1 MKMGAHIRSKSPE
14 KIFVV
19 VPLHF
24 FGSTSTQ
31 LVVFVS
37 ARVKQ
42 YSLVSVF
49 LLFYYSRCPQCS
61 AICKSGDTRPRALW
75 SRRQWLYC
83 LSWVFFLYDLIFVLF
98 QKKPPQVFCLF
109 AAAVSR
115 SVYWRQHS
123 SQRNNNEFRRRWT
136 GNIRVVFI

>member
-1 MKMGAHIRSKSPE
+1 MKMGAHLQSKSPE
-14 KIFVV
+14 KNFCGRAP
-19 VPLHF
+19 PLF
-24 FGSTSTQ
+24 WLYEYT
-31 LVVFVS
+31 VVFVS

-83 LSWVFFLYDLIFVLF
+83 LS
-98 QKKPPQVFCLF
+98 
-109 AAAVSR
+109 
-115 SVYWRQHS
+115 
-123 SQRNNNEFRRRWT
+123 
-136 GNIRVVFI
+136 